1 MFIMMPRLKVFIVD
15 DALSIRDSLKK
26 LISKISFI
34 DIIAEA
40 GSVTEARGKLT
51 QLNPDITILDLNLP
65 DGSGIELLKEIKTGT
80 NSHTVIM
87 LTNYSAEQYR
97 KKSIEN
103 GADYFLDK
111 STEFEHVKDILDL
124 LKNNSSLAL

>member
-1 MFIMMPRLKVFIVD
+1 MMPRLKIFIVD

-26 LISKISFI
+26 LLSKLNFI
-34 DIIAEA
+34 NIIGEAGSIAEA
-40 GSVTEARGKLT
+40 KKNLSQVK
-51 QLNPDITILDLNLP
+51 PDITILDLNLP
-65 DGSGIELLKEIKTGT
+65 DGSGIELLKEIKTGP

-111 STEFEHVKDILDL
+111 STEFENVKEILDL
-124 LKNNSSLAL
+124 LKNNSSLTL

>member
-1 MFIMMPRLKVFIVD
+1 MMPRLKVFIVD
-15 DALSIRDSLKK
+15 DAMSIRDSLKK
-26 LISKISFI
+26 LISILSFI
-34 DIIAEA
+34 DILGEA
-40 GSVTEARGKLT
+40 GSIAETRKKLSSVK
-51 QLNPDITILDLNLP
+51 PDVTILDLNLP
-65 DGSGIELLKEIKTGT
+65 DGSGIELLKEIKAGP

-124 LKNNSSLAL
+124 LIK